1 MRIIT
6 STIALLLSTLTI
18 SATDFETAT
27 EAVRNKN
34 ARDWYLFHLL
44 YNSKILAKRFG
55 IIRNSSYLC
64 HLYLLQL

>member
-27 EAVRNKN
+27 EAVRNMGVGWN
-34 ARDWYLFHLL
+34 LGNTLEARD
-44 YNSKILAKRFG
+44 SKTCPQRPVGATTSPSPR
-55 IIRNSSYLC
+55 C
-64 HLYLLQL
+64 

>member
-27 EAVRNKN
+27 EAVRNMGVGWN
-34 ARDWYLFHLL
+34 LGNTLEANNQQVHDVTL
-44 YNSKILAKRFG
+44 G
-55 IIRNSSYLC
+55 DVV
-64 HLYLLQL
+64 